1 MNESRAPIVVG
12 VDETPAGHSALR
24 FALRE
29 ASRRGSALDV
39 VTAWRWQP
47 TTSSPGREDSREW
60 ARAEAQRI
68 QDRAVASALEG
79 MDSSPVLSRQVVEGD
94 PAEVLLRVSRAA
106 DYLVV
111 GSGRKGPVKRML
123 LGSVSA
129 DCVRKATCPVLV
141 VPAPAYQDAHE
152 DLVLSAQD

>member
-12 VDETPAGHSALR
+12 VDETPAAQTALR
-24 FALRE
+24 FALHE

-47 TTSSPGREDSREW
+47 TTQDPSPQDSREV
-60 ARAEAQRI
+60 ARAEAQGI
-68 QDRAVASALEG
+68 QDRAVALALEG
-79 MDSSPVLSRQVVEGD
+79 MDGSPVLSRQVVEGD
-94 PAEVLLRVSRAA
+94 PADVLLRVSRAA

-129 DCVRKATCPVLV
+129 DCVRKAICPVLV
-141 VPAPAYQDAHE
+141 VPAPLAQDRHG
-152 DLVLSAQD
+152 DLVMSAQE